1 LIAPKIHKVETPKGM
16 GAVIRAVKLT
26 ISPDKHDANG
36 HRGAK
41 CLEWDQ
47 QSENFIKQ
55 SLQTQDWDADI
66 GNLTQTLQTSKKEC
80 LQPENCASSGSQDIA
95 DIADVGASTSEQFS
109 PSPN

>member
-1 LIAPKIHKVETPKGM
+1 M